1 MPRRR
6 ASYIRAHSAR
16 AHIKHARP
24 RGMPAA
30 DNKDEAANRQNVP
43 QQYVFPVQNG
53 VPEIPGQAPVVPSY
67 KPPSTGGARNS
78 TWIGCGVALIIIG
91 IVGQVF
97 FVSSVAGVGLFSAL
111 TLIGII
117 VACVPCCC
125 GGAPCCCSPQQQ
137 QPHAVVHN
145 YYGVGQPYAPV
156 AQEPSSTTAPQ
167 SQNYIPPPSYYSK
180 KDHFDQPP
188 AFNPQSRG
196 Y

>member
-16 AHIKHARP
+16 PHIKHARP
-24 RGMPAA
+24 RGMSLA
-30 DNKDEAANRQNVP
+30 DNKDGP
-43 QQYVFPVQNG
+43 YTKGNG
-53 VPEIPGQAPVVPSY
+53 ELAGQAPVNPSY

-97 FVSSVAGVGLFSAL
+97 FVSSVAGVGLFSTL

-137 QPHAVVHN
+137 QPQAVVNNH
-145 YYGVGQPYAPV
+145 YYGGDQSYASV
-156 AQEPSSTTAPQ
+156 AQEPAITTMPQ
-167 SQNYIPPPSYYSK
+167 SQNNTR
-180 KDHFDQPP
+180 PP
-188 AFNPQSRG
+188 AYSASGVNAVDKPPAYNAASW
-196 Y
+196 